1 MIEIIIILKNIKK
14 IIINLMIKKLEI
26 KDMINIIKTF
36 RIKKNIKKIIINLL
50 KKKIQIKIMNKN
62 IKIIINIKTIDRH

>member
-1 MIEIIIILKNIKK
+1 LIEIIKILKNIKK
-14 IIINLMIKKLEI
+14 IFINLMIKKLEI

-50 KKKIQIKIMNKN
+50 KKKI
-62 IKIIINIKTIDRH
+62 